1 MLKIY
6 LSNSSGTP
14 KCLTYIVTIA
24 MFDISKLTSMK
35 KNQKVMVAEVVYLLG
50 AYARNPARCN
60 RRVGGLCSCVS
71 YQLVYL
77 EVRYV
82 KLNLARFHHISSA
95 CNSTSVEAI
104 HYP

>member
-1 MLKIY
+1 
-6 LSNSSGTP
+6 
-14 KCLTYIVTIA
+14 
-24 MFDISKLTSMK
+24 MK

-50 AYARNPARCN
+50 AYMLETLQGDLGCN

-71 YQLVYL
+71 YQLVHL

-82 KLNLARFHHISSA
+82 KLNLAIFHHISSA